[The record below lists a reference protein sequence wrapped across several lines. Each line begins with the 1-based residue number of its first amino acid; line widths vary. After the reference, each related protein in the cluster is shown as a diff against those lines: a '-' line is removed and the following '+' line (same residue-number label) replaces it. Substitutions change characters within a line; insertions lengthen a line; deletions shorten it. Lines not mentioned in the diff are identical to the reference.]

1 MIIAILNQKG
11 GSGKTTLA
19 AHLARA
25 AALDG
30 LRVLL
35 VDSDKQGSLRDWH
48 AAGQANGLDI
58 MAADTLTTLQS
69 VPSVSSG
76 FDLTII
82 DGMPSAAANAAAA
95 ARVSDAVI
103 VPVQPSP
110 LDLWACNDL
119 IELIKERQALTG
131 GPPSA
136 ALVISRAI
144 VGTVLERQLGD
155 ALADFGIDIMESR
168 THQRVVYASAMA
180 EGKTALDVE
189 PSGAAAREIKSIYDE
204 VKAAWL

>member
-1 MIIAILNQKG
+1 MLNQKG

-30 LRVLL
+30 RRVLL

-48 AAGQANGLDI
+48 AVGQANDLDI

-69 VPSVSSG
+69 VPSVAAG

-95 ARVSDAVI
+95 ARVADAVI

-119 IELIKERQALTG
+119 IELIKERQAITG
-131 GPPSA
+131 GPPAA

-189 PSGAAAREIKSIYDE
+189 PSGAAAKEIKSIYEE
-204 VKAAWL
+204 VKTAWL